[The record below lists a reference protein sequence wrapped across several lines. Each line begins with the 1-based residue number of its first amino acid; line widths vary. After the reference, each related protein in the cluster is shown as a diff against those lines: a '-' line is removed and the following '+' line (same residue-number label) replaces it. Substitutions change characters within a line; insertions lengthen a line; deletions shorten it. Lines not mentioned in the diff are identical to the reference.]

1 MQVFGSGANA
11 AATLPGAMHDP
22 AIDTIV
28 APATPPGRGGIGV
41 LRLSGPAAADIG
53 QALTES
59 LPPPRE
65 AGLRHFVDA
74 NGTPVD
80 RGIVLYFPAPHSY
93 TGETVVELQAH
104 GGPVVLDV
112 LLDAAVA
119 KGARIAE
126 PGEFTRRA
134 YLNGKLD
141 LAQAEAVVDLINS
154 ATRTA
159 ARAAARSLDGQFS
172 RDIDALVAAVT
183 ELRVHIEAAIDF
195 PDEDVDFL
203 ADPLIEA
210 RITDV
215 NERLAT
221 LLGDARTGQRLRD
234 GLTIVLAGR
243 PNAGKSSVLNRL
255 AGVEAAIVTDRPGT
269 TRDVLREDIE
279 LDGIPLRIVD
289 TAGLRD
295 SDDPIEMEGVRRARA
310 ALARAD
316 LAVHVVDLTQGSDD
330 LPVLPDVPVLTVYN
344 KKDLVTEQAGVLMDT
359 SIRVSALTGD
369 GFHLLRDALK
379 SAAGLDAQAEGNVI
393 ARTRHL
399 DALNRAQAHVLQG
412 QRELRAHAAGEIMA
426 EELRLAQ
433 NALGEITGAVSSD
446 DLLGNI
452 FSNFCI
458 GK

>member
-1 MQVFGSGANA
+1 
-11 AATLPGAMHDP
+11 
-22 AIDTIV
+22 
-28 APATPPGRGGIGV
+28 
-41 LRLSGPAAADIG
+41 
-53 QALTES
+53 
-59 LPPPRE
+59 
-65 AGLRHFVDA
+65 
-74 NGTPVD
+74 
-80 RGIVLYFPAPHSY
+80 
-93 TGETVVELQAH
+93 
-104 GGPVVLDV
+104 
-112 LLDAAVA
+112 
-119 KGARIAE
+119 
-126 PGEFTRRA
+126 
-134 YLNGKLD
+134 
-141 LAQAEAVVDLINS
+141 
-154 ATRTA
+154 
-159 ARAAARSLDGQFS
+159 
-172 RDIDALVAAVT
+172 
-183 ELRVHIEAAIDF
+183 
-195 PDEDVDFL
+195 
-203 ADPLIEA
+203 
-210 RITDV
+210 
-215 NERLAT
+215 
-221 LLGDARTGQRLRD
+221 
-234 GLTIVLAGR
+234 
-243 PNAGKSSVLNRL
+243 
-255 AGVEAAIVTDRPGT
+255 VEAAIVTDRPGT